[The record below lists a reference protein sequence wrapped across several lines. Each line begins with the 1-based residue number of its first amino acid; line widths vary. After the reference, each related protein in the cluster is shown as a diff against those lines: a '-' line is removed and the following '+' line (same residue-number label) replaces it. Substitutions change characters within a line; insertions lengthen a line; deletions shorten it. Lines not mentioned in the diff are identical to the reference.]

1 MRFVV
6 RVAVGTQPIRALFA
20 REKPPVLEA
29 DWDEAAYV
37 AQRLRAY
44 AEALEDLARVRAM
57 PDDGGITA
65 GAPLGER
72 ADVSSE
78 LRSRDENAVS
88 VPDGG
93 AWFSCPRTGDRV
105 RVESNHPD
113 GDTRSDAH
121 ADLERALRRVFAD
134 AHAWRRHLLPA
145 YFERHRNW
153 RAVVGAPIQH

>member
-44 AEALEDLARVRAM
+44 AEALEGIALLQPM
-57 PDDGGITA
+57 MGDGGN
-65 GAPLGER
+65 GASTPG
-72 ADVSSE
+72 S
-78 LRSRDENAVS
+78 
-88 VPDGG
+88 G
-93 AWFSCPRTGDRV
+93 AWFSCARTGDRAL
-105 RVESNHPD
+105 VEPGYHDDESR
-113 GDTRSDAH
+113 GGAH
-121 ADLERALRRVFAD
+121 ADAERDVERALCRVFDD
-134 AHAWRRHLLPA
+134 ANAWRRHLLPA